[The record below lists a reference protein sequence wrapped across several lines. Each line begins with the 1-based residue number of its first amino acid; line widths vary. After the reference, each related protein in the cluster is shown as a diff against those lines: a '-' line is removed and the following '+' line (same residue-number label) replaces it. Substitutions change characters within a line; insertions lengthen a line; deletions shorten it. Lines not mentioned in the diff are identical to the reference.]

1 MLMKIKTR
9 VSTVVFMVA
18 AVLVLLGY
26 RLQEWALANNS
37 QIWINLSPDI
47 MGAGLLVFVAGI
59 VLWLIG
65 QTKGIKKL

>member
-1 MLMKIKTR
+1 MKIKYR
-9 VSTVVFMVA
+9 VSSVVFFIA
-18 AVLVLLGY
+18 AALVVIGY
-26 RLQEWALANNS
+26 RLQEWALENNS